1 MIVYLM
7 MFFLSEIAALIS
19 THFSLGQNSVNLI
32 YQKKYLDVNSLL
44 ARFFLW
50 LSVIPFLFVAAARYR
65 VGTDYSVYL
74 DMQIPQLLKGID
86 YKLEYEYLY
95 QYLIKIGVSL
105 GNTQWVFILTHVVL
119 LFFLWESLKN
129 LSADRGMSI
138 FIFMFGAFYNMSLN
152 TMRQFIAMAIFMYA
166 IKYIINRKIF
176 IYFALIIVAFMFHK
190 SAIVFIPLYWLS
202 RIKINDFVGLAL
214 IPSSVVLS
222 EIIRRLL
229 VKITNFLGIYS
240 NYFNGQFD
248 SADRQWDFII
258 FNLIL
263 LLLMI
268 FIRNFVPRN
277 EPEKLYQAT
286 NITKTNSV
294 DFETLLFNLQI
305 VATIVSALSSIIP
318 NSTRIIFMF
327 SIGQILY
334 FPYLLKKVKNKNYRL
349 VFTLI
354 IILVYVTVFIR
365 LIVIK
370 NIGDTLPYT
379 FF

>member
-32 YQKKYLDVNSLL
+32 YQKKYLDVNGLL

-152 TMRQFIAMAIFMYA
+152 IMRQFIAMAIFMYA

-190 SAIVFIPLYWLS
+190 SAMVFIPLYWLS

>member
-50 LSVIPFLFVAAARYR
+50 LSVIPFLFVAAARYK

-268 FIRNFVPRN
+268 FIRNFVSRN

-354 IILVYVTVFIR
+354 TILVYVTVFIR